1 MSWVHDT
8 RLGFAKRRK
17 LWRILQRLPRELRE
31 DLKEIIMFYE
41 EMLDEK
47 EDELEYVRAVGE
59 VDAP

>member
-1 MSWVHDT
+1 MSWINDT
-8 RLGFAKRRK
+8 RLGYSLRRE
-17 LWRILQRLPRELRE
+17 LWRIYQRLPRELQQA
-31 DLKEIIMFYE
+31 LKEIIMFYE